1 MDGSLASMG
10 EVEPLAVVV
19 GAGPNG
25 LTAAARLAA
34 NGWRVDVRERAS
46 SVGGAAA
53 TQQLEGGAM
62 RDLGAACH
70 PFGAASPAF
79 HALRLEDYGVRW
91 MRAPFEMAHPLEGT
105 SALLEGS
112 LEATAAGLGGD
123 GRAWTRL
130 HRPVVDS
137 IDGIL
142 ADVLAPMPRVP
153 KHPVA
158 LARFGAR
165 GLWPAA
171 ALGRAMFRTE
181 EARAL
186 FAGSATHAITSP
198 ALPLTGAFGLLFGA
212 LGMTRGWPVAE
223 GGSGAITA
231 ALRRLVEEHG
241 GVVRCDEAVREL
253 PEADA
258 VILNLTP
265 SQVLAIDGASLPARR
280 RRSMRRWRYG
290 PAVHK
295 VDFVLDAPVP
305 WADPRV
311 GQAATVHVGGC
322 VDEIVSAEKAV
333 AGGIM
338 PERPF
343 VMAAQ
348 QYAADPSRGLVLWTY
363 AHVPH
368 AYRERYPGEVAEK
381 IERQIERFAPG
392 FSHVVRQR
400 IEASPAALEAWN
412 PNIVGGDIAGG
423 AMDGAQLL
431 MRQPHRLRKGLY
443 LASASTAPGAGV
455 HGMPGWWAAEAALRD
470 FGYITY
476 HAVG

>member
-1 MDGSLASMG
+1 MG
-10 EVEPLAVVV
+10 AVKPTAVIV
-19 GAGPNG
+19 GAGSNG
-25 LTAAARLAA
+25 LTAAARLAV

-53 TQQLEGGAM
+53 TQQLEGDAM

-79 HALRLEDYGVRW
+79 HALRLENYGVRW
-91 MRAPFEMAHPLEGT
+91 LRAPYEMAHPLEDT
-105 SALLEGS
+105 SAVLEGS

-142 ADVLAPMPRVP
+142 ADVLAPMPRWP
-153 KHPVA
+153 RHPVG
-158 LARFGAR
+158 LARFGTR
-165 GLWPAA
+165 GVLPATT
-171 ALGRAMFRTE
+171 LGRAMFRTE

-186 FAGSATHAITSP
+186 FAGSATHAIASP
-198 ALPLTGAFGLLFGA
+198 SRPLTGAFGLLFGA

-223 GGSGAITA
+223 GGSGTITA
-231 ALRRLVEEHG
+231 ALRRIVEEHG
-241 GVVRCDEAVREL
+241 GVVRCGEEVREL

-265 SQVLAIDGASLPARR
+265 AQVLAIDGASLPARR
-280 RRSMRRWRYG
+280 RMSMRRWRYG
-290 PAVHK
+290 SAVHK

-305 WADPRV
+305 WADARV
-311 GQAATVHVGGC
+311 GQAATVHVGGT
-322 VDEIVSAEKAV
+322 VDDIVCAEREV
-333 AGGIM
+333 ADGIM
-338 PERPF
+338 PEHPF

-348 QYAADPSRGLVLWTY
+348 QYAADPSRGQVLWTY

-381 IERQIERFAPG
+381 IERQIGRFAPG

-400 IEASPAALEAWN
+400 VEASPAALEAWN

-423 AMDGAQLL
+423 AMDGAQLV

>member
-1 MDGSLASMG
+1 MGSSLASIG
-10 EVEPLAVVV
+10 GVKPRAVVV

-34 NGWRVDVRERAS
+34 SGWRVEVLERAGE
-46 SVGGAAA
+46 VGGAAA
-53 TQQLEGGAM
+53 TKMLDDATLV
-62 RDLGAACH
+62 DLGAACH

-79 HALRLEDYGVRW
+79 RALRLEDYGVRW
-91 MRAPFEMAHPLEGT
+91 LRAPYEMAHPLDGGAAVLAGT
-105 SALLEGS
+105 LEG
-112 LEATAAGLGGD
+112 TAAGLGAD
-123 GRAWTRL
+123 RKAWEWL
-130 HRPVVDS
+130 HAPVVRHV
-137 IDGIL
+137 DGIL
-142 ADVLAPMPRVP
+142 EDVLAPMPRVP
-153 KHPVA
+153 GHPFT

-165 GLWPAA
+165 GLWPAT
-171 ALGRAMFRTE
+171 ALGRAAFRTV

-198 ALPLTGAFGLLFGA
+198 AQPMTAAFGLLFGA
-212 LGMTRGWPVAE
+212 LGMTRGWPVAA

-231 ALRRLVEEHG
+231 ALRRIVEEHG
-241 GVVRCDEAVREL
+241 GVVRCGDEVRAL
-253 PEADA
+253 PDADA

-265 SQVLAIDGASLPARR
+265 KQVLRIGGAALPAHRA
-280 RRSMRRWRYG
+280 RSMRRWRYG

-311 GQAATVHVGGC
+311 GQAATVHVGGA
-322 VDEIVSAEKAV
+322 VEEIVRAEQAV
-333 AGGIM
+333 ANGVM

-348 QYAADPSRGLVLWTY
+348 QYVADPSRGLVLWTY

-368 AYRERYPGEVAEK
+368 AYRERHPGEVAEK
-381 IERQIERFAPG
+381 ITKQIERFAPG
-392 FSHVVRQR
+392 FRAVVRDT
-400 IEASPAALEAWN
+400 IETSPQEMEAWN
-412 PNIVGGDIAGG
+412 PNLVGGDIAGG

-470 FGYITY
+470 FGATPRR
-476 HAVG
+476 

>member
-1 MDGSLASMG
+1 MK
-10 EVEPLAVVV
+10 PRAVVV

-34 NGWRVDVRERAS
+34 SGWRVEVRERAGK
-46 SVGGAAA
+46 VGGAAA
-53 TQQLEGGAM
+53 TQMLSDATF
-62 RDLGAACH
+62 RDLGSACH

-79 HALRLEDYGVRW
+79 QALRLEDYGVRW
-91 MRAPFEMAHPLEGT
+91 LRAPHEMAHPLDGG
-105 SALLEGS
+105 AAVLAGS
-112 LEATAAGLGGD
+112 LEETAAGLGVDAG
-123 GRAWTRL
+123 AWRRL
-130 HRPVVDS
+130 HAPVVRGVD
-137 IDGIL
+137 DL
-142 ADVLAPMPRVP
+142 LKDVLAPMPRVP
-153 KHPVA
+153 GHPLA

-165 GLWPAA
+165 GVWPAA
-171 ALGRAMFRTE
+171 ALGRAAFRTE

-198 ALPLTGAFGLLFGA
+198 SRPLTGAFGLLFGA

-231 ALRRLVEEHG
+231 ALRRIVEEHG
-241 GVVRCDEAVREL
+241 GVVRCGDEVRAL
-253 PEADA
+253 PDADA

-265 SQVLAIDGASLPARR
+265 AQVLRIDGASLPTRR
-280 RRSMRRWRYG
+280 ASSMRRWRYG
-290 PAVHK
+290 PGVHK

-311 GQAATVHVGGC
+311 GQAATVHVGGA
-322 VDEIVSAEKAV
+322 VEEIVRAEQDV
-333 AGGIM
+333 ARGIM

-368 AYRERYPGEVAEK
+368 GYRERYPGEVAEK
-381 IERQIERFAPG
+381 ITKQIERFAPG
-392 FSHVVRQR
+392 FRAVVRDT
-400 IEASPAALEAWN
+400 IETSPQELEAWN
-412 PNIVGGDIAGG
+412 PNLVGGDIAGG

-470 FGYITY
+470 FGATPRR
-476 HAVG
+476 

>member
-1 MDGSLASMG
+1 MG
-10 EVEPLAVVV
+10 AVKPTAVIV

-53 TQQLEGGAM
+53 TQQLEGGAL

-91 MRAPFEMAHPLEGT
+91 LRAPFEMAHPLEGT

-142 ADVLAPMPRVP
+142 ADVLAPMPRWP
-153 KHPVA
+153 RHPVA

-165 GLWPAA
+165 GVLPAA
-171 ALGRAMFRTE
+171 TLGHAVFRTE

-198 ALPLTGAFGLLFGA
+198 SRPLTGAFGLLFGA

-241 GVVRCDEAVREL
+241 GVVRCGEEVREL

-311 GQAATVHVGGC
+311 GQAATVHVGGR

-333 AGGIM
+333 ADGIM

-368 AYRERYPGEVAEK
+368 GYRERYPGEVAEK
-381 IERQIERFAPG
+381 ITRQIERFAPG

-470 FGYITY
+470 FD
-476 HAVG
+476 

>member
-1 MDGSLASMG
+1 MGSSLASIG
-10 EVEPLAVVV
+10 GVKPRAVVV

-34 NGWRVDVRERAS
+34 SGWRVEVRERAGK
-46 SVGGAAA
+46 VGGAAA
-53 TQQLEGGAM
+53 TQMLSDATF
-62 RDLGAACH
+62 RDLGSACH

-79 HALRLEDYGVRW
+79 QALRLEDYGVRW
-91 MRAPFEMAHPLEGT
+91 LRAPHEMAHPLDGG
-105 SALLEGS
+105 AAVLAGS
-112 LEATAAGLGGD
+112 LEETAAGLGVDAG
-123 GRAWTRL
+123 AWRRL
-130 HRPVVDS
+130 HAPVVRGVD
-137 IDGIL
+137 DL
-142 ADVLAPMPRVP
+142 LKDVLAPMPRVP
-153 KHPVA
+153 GHPLA

-165 GLWPAA
+165 GVWPAA
-171 ALGRAMFRTE
+171 ALGRAAFRTE

-198 ALPLTGAFGLLFGA
+198 SRPLTGAFGLLFGA

-231 ALRRLVEEHG
+231 ALRRIVEEHG
-241 GVVRCDEAVREL
+241 GVVRCGDEVRAL
-253 PEADA
+253 PDADA

-265 SQVLAIDGASLPARR
+265 AQVLRIDGASLPTRR
-280 RRSMRRWRYG
+280 ASSMRRWRYG
-290 PAVHK
+290 PGVHK

-311 GQAATVHVGGC
+311 GQAATVHVGGA
-322 VDEIVSAEKAV
+322 VEEIVRAEQDV
-333 AGGIM
+333 ARGIM

-368 AYRERYPGEVAEK
+368 GYRERYPGEVAEK
-381 IERQIERFAPG
+381 ITKQIERFAPG
-392 FSHVVRQR
+392 FRAVVRDT
-400 IEASPAALEAWN
+400 IETSPQELEAWN
-412 PNIVGGDIAGG
+412 PNLVGGDIAGG

-470 FGYITY
+470 FGATPRR
-476 HAVG
+476 

>member
-1 MDGSLASMG
+1 MGSSLAIIG
-10 EVEPLAVVV
+10 AVKPLAVVV

-25 LTAAARLAA
+25 LTAAARLAV
-34 NGWRVDVRERAS
+34 NGWRVEVLERS
-46 SVGGAAA
+46 GEIGGAASTQKLYDA
-53 TQQLEGGAM
+53 TLV
-62 RDLGAACH
+62 DLGAACH

-79 HALRLEDYGVRW
+79 RALRLEDYGVRW
-91 MRAPFEMAHPLEGT
+91 LRAPYEMAHPLDGG
-105 SALLEGS
+105 AAVLAGS
-112 LEATAAGLGGD
+112 LEKTAAGLGVD
-123 GRAWTRL
+123 GKAWARL
-130 HRPVVDS
+130 HKPVVDRV
-137 IDGIL
+137 DAL
-142 ADVLAPMPRVP
+142 LEDVLVPMPRLP
-153 KHPVA
+153 RHPFA

-165 GLWPAA
+165 GLWPATT
-171 ALGRAMFRTE
+171 LGRAALRTE

-198 ALPLTGAFGLLFGA
+198 ARPLTAAFGLLFGA

-223 GGSGAITA
+223 GGSGAVTA
-231 ALRRLVEEHG
+231 ALAKVVEERG
-241 GVVRCDEAVREL
+241 GQVRRGEEVRAL

-265 SQVLAIDGASLPARR
+265 RQVLRIGGAALPARR
-280 RRSMRRWRYG
+280 ARSMRRWRYG
-290 PAVHK
+290 PGVHK
-295 VDFVLDAPVP
+295 VDFLLGTPVP

-311 GQAATVHVGGC
+311 GQAATVHVGGTAE
-322 VDEIVSAEKAV
+322 EIVRAERDV
-333 AGGIM
+333 ANGIM

-368 AYRERYPGEVAEK
+368 GYRERHPGEVAEK
-381 IERQIERFAPG
+381 ITKQIERFAPG
-392 FSHVVRQR
+392 FRAVVRDT
-400 IEASPAALEAWN
+400 IETPPQDLEAWN
-412 PNIVGGDIAGG
+412 PNLVGGDIAGG

-455 HGMPGWWAAEAALRD
+455 HGMPGWWAAEAVLKD
-470 FGYITY
+470 FSG
-476 HAVG
+476 